1 MKKIALVV
9 CLVLLAL
16 NWGKISALWR
26 PKVVAAPLAQGD
38 VVLYATSWCGYCKL
52 TRELL
57 TREGVAF
64 VEHDI
69 ETSEYGKKMHQALGG
84 GGIPLLE
91 IRDKV
96 IRGYDEA
103 RIIAAIR
110 RG

>member
-16 NWGKISALWR
+16 NWGKISGLWQ

-57 TREGVAF
+57 TREGMAF

-69 ETSEYGKKMHQALGG
+69 ETSEYGKKMHKALGG

>member
-1 MKKIALVV
+1 MKKLVFAACLVV
-9 CLVLLAL
+9 LVM
-16 NWGKISALWR
+16 NWGKVSALWQ

-52 TRELL
+52 ARDLL
-57 TREGVAF
+57 RREGVAF

-69 ETSEYGKKMHQALGG
+69 ETSEYAKKMHKALGG
-84 GGIPLLE
+84 GGIPVLE

-103 RIIAAIR
+103 RIISAV
-110 RG
+110 RGG